1 MEFHEFITQLLDM
14 NWSMVHKALEGLT
27 PEELARRPTEES
39 NSIGWLMW
47 HTARDEDYLISL
59 AQQQPQLWVREGWHK
74 KFGLEPSSAD
84 YDFKDIGV
92 GQTAEEVAAFKVP
105 DLNTLTG
112 YYLAAREATKEYLKS
127 ITTADLDKEMRD
139 PWSKGTTS
147 LASYLFC
154 IVDEALAHGGQVAEL
169 RGMYRGMGWFE

>member
-1 MEFHEFITQLLDM
+1 M
-14 NWSMVHKALEGLT
+14 
-27 PEELARRPTEES
+27 
-39 NSIGWLMW
+39 
-47 HTARDEDYLISL
+47 
-59 AQQQPQLWVREGWHK
+59 
-74 KFGLEPSSAD
+74 
-84 YDFKDIGV
+84 